1 MRLPAVLSA
10 LIAATLLAGCGA
22 DDATLE
28 TSAAAPPAEAAAA
41 PAPSPDGATAEI
53 GIADFAYDPATVTV
67 KAGTAV
73 SWTNE
78 DAAAHTAT
86 ISTGTQKFDTA
97 TIEEGQTAT
106 VTFDTPG
113 TYAYICVFHPLMKGT
128 LVVEK

>member
-1 MRLPAVLSA
+1 MRLLTLLPA
-10 LIAATLLAGCGA
+10 LIAAALLAGCGG
-22 DDATLE
+22 DDATLD
-28 TSAAAPPAEAAAA
+28 TGTAAPPAETSSAT
-41 PAPSPDGATAEI
+41 PEGTTAEVS
-53 GIADFAYDPATVTV
+53 IADFAYDPATVTV

-86 ISTGTQKFDTA
+86 ISTGARKFDTE

-106 VTFDTPG
+106 VTFNTPG
-113 TYAYICVFHPLMKGT
+113 TYAYTCVFHPLMKGT